1 MAGVIPVGFRVL
13 FPCMIAAMGA
23 VVVAEHEWSILQ
35 MHKARSPYK
44 LMRRKSEVI
53 LMLSEGIG
61 VDLVARLLER
71 AAGTVVEWAR
81 DWRRDRLSS
90 IRTGHAGNSNA
101 SKLSSEQERQTL
113 EALSRPPS
121 EQGIA
126 AEFWNTHDLAG
137 WMHGRFGVEYASDS
151 SYRCLLHMAGLSFH
165 LPEEVDRRR
174 ADETGV
180 EARMA
185 QIRAEIARLTGK
197 PEKQEEDGNEEP
209 EEERKEESNGD
220 DVIVVSADEV
230 RIEHEAITRRAWCKR
245 GARTRMRVDRKRQS
259 QSYIGFLH
267 EADGNVDLM
276 RLDWQ
281 NTSNIV
287 KALTDLTLK
296 YPDKTIVVVWDNAGW
311 HKSKKLREHLGK
323 GNVLERI
330 HLINLPPYSPNK
342 NPIERVWGEGKRS
355 ISNRQRAHFEDT
367 RNAFET
373 FIRSNKFPYRLTK

>member
-44 LMRRKSEVI
+44 LMRRKSEAI

-323 GNVLERI
+323 GNILERI

-342 NPIERVWGEGKRS
+342 NPIERVWGEGKKS